1 MTPLLDIRNL
11 SVDFR
16 TPRGRVHA
24 LRDVSF
30 SVPRGK
36 VVGIVGESGSG
47 KSTVIW
53 TLTRLLAG
61 NAVIEGG
68 TAEFDGTD
76 VLRLSE
82 SRMMDV
88 RGENISVVFQDPM
101 TSQSPVLSYRRQMT
115 DVLYRRRGM
124 SMADKRARAIEMM
137 RRVGIP
143 DPESRIVQY
152 PHQFSGGMRQR
163 ASIAMA
169 LLMDPMLLVADEPTT
184 ALDVTMEAQII
195 HLIRELQR
203 EFQAT
208 IIVVSHN
215 LGLIAELC
223 DEVVVMYAGEVVET
237 GGVHDIFHRAA
248 HPYTRALLEC
258 DPAREATRSRHLPV
272 IPGDLPDL
280 HRRPAGCV
288 FAPRCAM
295 AMDVC
300 RERRPASI
308 EIPAD
313 GHAARCH
320 LLDGS
325 FASGPDTDAR
335 EPATV
340 RGSAFAV
347 AQGTG
352 PAVAPEGSSLGER
365 ASRPPGPEARTG
377 RPAAGPPWFKR
388 AGRPR
393 SQGTAR
399 DSTMVPGAATPAPPA
414 PPATM
419 SDRNSHG
426 LPQAPYKWTSTD
438 RTEGPDVDDGLS
450 ARTVPHAEPPLL
462 EVADLCVR
470 FRVMGVLRARL
481 RRVSNPFVDAVL
493 DASLTLKRG
502 ETIGLVGESGSGKT
516 TLGRAIVGLVKARS
530 GHVRFEGKDVLGL
543 SPAEFKP
550 LRRDMA
556 MMFQDPVGSLSPR
569 RTLKSLITEPFEIHG
584 SEGRAID
591 DEADRLCEMVRLP
604 RSFLMRYPHEL
615 SGGQA
620 RRVGVARALALNPK
634 LIIADEPTAGLDVSV
649 QGEILNLMGELQAEH
664 GLAYLIISHN
674 LPVVRHICN
683 RLAIMYLG
691 RLVERGDCETIFERP
706 AHPYTEAL
714 VRGVPQPDPDKR
726 RTLLS
731 IAGEVPSV
739 TNRPAG
745 CEFHPRCKYATPRCR
760 AERPEETTLPDGRI
774 VTCHH
779 PLAGQVP
786 SYSCAL

>member
-1 MTPLLDIRNL
+1 MVAPLLDIRNL

-30 SVPRGK
+30 TVPRGK

-61 NAVIEGG
+61 NAVVEGG
-68 TAEFDGTD
+68 SAVFDGRD
-76 VLRLSE
+76 VLGLGE
-82 SRMMDV
+82 SAMMDV
-88 RGENISVVFQDPM
+88 RGEQISLVFQDPM
-101 TSQSPVLSYRRQMT
+101 TSQSPVLSYARQMT

-124 SMADKRARAIEMM
+124 RMAEKRARAVEMM

-143 DPESRIVQY
+143 DPESRIAQY

-163 ASIAMA
+163 AGIAMA

-195 HLIRELQR
+195 HLIRELRR
-203 EFQAT
+203 ELEAT
-208 IIVVSHN
+208 IVVVSHN

-237 GGVHDIFHRAA
+237 GGVREIFHRAA

-258 DPAREATRSRHLPV
+258 DPARERTRTRRLPV
-272 IPGDLPDL
+272 IPGDVPDL
-280 HRRPAGCV
+280 HHRPAGCV
-288 FAPRCAM
+288 FAARCAE

-300 RERRPASI
+300 RERRPESSAV
-308 EIPAD
+308 AGD

-320 LLDGS
+320 LLGVSPAPFGHGTPADSAVDGHRGTPS
-325 FASGPDTDAR
+325 AVIPAEAGIHTAS
-335 EPATV
+335 
-340 RGSAFAV
+340 
-347 AQGTG
+347 
-352 PAVAPEGSSLGER
+352 VAPPTVER
-365 ASRPPGPEARTG
+365 ASREPGAPATSHLGAPTRNIDSRARVSADG
-377 RPAAGPPWFKR
+377 VAEVGIAGAGPR
-388 AGRPR
+388 TRGH
-393 SQGTAR
+393 
-399 DSTMVPGAATPAPPA
+399 AT
-414 PPATM
+414 
-419 SDRNSHG
+419 S
-426 LPQAPYKWTSTD
+426 
-438 RTEGPDVDDGLS
+438 
-450 ARTVPHAEPPLL
+450 PLL
-462 EVADLCVR
+462 EVSHLCVR
-470 FRVMGVLRARL
+470 FRVMGVIRARL
-481 RRVSNPFVDAVL
+481 RGVRNPFVDAVL
-493 DASLTLKRG
+493 DASLALARG
-502 ETIGLVGESGSGKT
+502 ESIGLVGESGSGKT
-516 TLGRAIVGLVKARS
+516 TLGRAIMGLVEARS
-530 GHVRFEGKDVLGL
+530 GRARFEGRDVLGL

-550 LRRDMA
+550 LRRHMA

-569 RTLKSLITEPFEIHG
+569 QTLKSLITEPFRIHRP
-584 SEGRAID
+584 EGFDVDA
-591 DEADRLCEMVRLP
+591 EADRLCDMVRLP
-604 RSFLMRYPHEL
+604 RSFLSRYPHEL

-649 QGEILNLMGELQAEH
+649 QGEILNLMSELQSAH
-664 GLAYLIISHN
+664 GLGYMIISHN
-674 LPVVRHICN
+674 LPVVRHICDD
-683 RLAIMYLG
+683 LAIMYLG
-691 RLVERGDCETIFERP
+691 RLVERGACEPIFERP

-739 TNRPAG
+739 TNRPRG
-745 CEFHPRCKYATPRCR
+745 CEFHPRCNYATARCR
-760 AERPEETTLPDGRI
+760 AERPGERTLEDGRV

-779 PLAGQVP
+779 PLTG
-786 SYSCAL
+786 

>member
-1 MTPLLDIRNL
+1 MRVDFTTPAHEWFRVVTPLLDIRNL

-30 SVPRGK
+30 TVPRGK

-61 NAVIEGG
+61 NAVVEGG
-68 TAEFDGTD
+68 TAEFDGRD
-76 VLRLSE
+76 VLRLGE
-82 SRMMDV
+82 PEMMEV
-88 RGENISVVFQDPM
+88 RGEKISMVFQDPM
-101 TSQSPVLSYRRQMT
+101 TSQSPVLTYARQMT

-143 DPESRIVQY
+143 DPGSRIAQY

-163 ASIAMA
+163 AGIAMA

-195 HLIRELQR
+195 HLIRELRR
-203 EFQAT
+203 ELDAT
-208 IIVVSHN
+208 IMVVSHN

-237 GGVHDIFHRAA
+237 GGVRDIFHRAA

-258 DPAREATRSRHLPV
+258 DPARERSRTRQLPV
-272 IPGDLPDL
+272 IPGDVPDL
-280 HRRPAGCV
+280 HGRPAGCV
-288 FAPRCAM
+288 FAARCAQ
-295 AMDVC
+295 ATDTC
-300 RERRPASI
+300 RECQPARFVISG
-308 EIPAD
+308 D

-320 LLDGS
+320 RLDGS
-325 FASGPDTDAR
+325 LTATGAAPGDSDGTPGRRAKPYMAGADRTSEADAGEPSFARAMSDLTGHRAVGNEASGHSLRERSPDGATPAARPSFPRTRESSEHTASQEHSRLRESRYRDVQAGVDRTALDTDS
-335 EPATV
+335 
-340 RGSAFAV
+340 GG
-347 AQGTG
+347 Q
-352 PAVAPEGSSLGER
+352 GER
-365 ASRPPGPEARTG
+365 ASLL
-377 RPAAGPPWFKR
+377 
-388 AGRPR
+388 
-393 SQGTAR
+393 
-399 DSTMVPGAATPAPPA
+399 DV
-414 PPATM
+414 
-419 SDRNSHG
+419 SD
-426 LPQAPYKWTSTD
+426 
-438 RTEGPDVDDGLS
+438 LS
-450 ARTVPHAEPPLL
+450 
-462 EVADLCVR
+462 VR
-470 FRVMGVLRARL
+470 FRIMGAIRARI
-481 RRVSNPFVDAVL
+481 RGIRNPHVDAVL
-493 DASLTLKRG
+493 NASLTLARG
-502 ETIGLVGESGSGKT
+502 TTLGLVGESGSGKT
-516 TLGRAIVGLVKARS
+516 TLGRAVMGLVPARS
-530 GHVRFEGKDVLGL
+530 GRVRFEGRDVLGL
-543 SPAEFKP
+543 PPAEFKP

-569 RTLKSLITEPFEIHG
+569 QTLKSLITEPFEIHRP
-584 SEGRAID
+584 EGFHID
-591 DEADRLCEMVRLP
+591 TEADRLCDMVRLP
-604 RSFLMRYPHEL
+604 GSFLLRYPHEL

-649 QGEILNLMGELQAEH
+649 QGEILNLMSELQAEH
-664 GLAYLIISHN
+664 GLGYLIISHN
-674 LPVVRHICN
+674 LPVVRHICD

-691 RLVERGDCETIFERP
+691 RLVERGDCESIFESP

-739 TNRPAG
+739 TNRPSG
-745 CEFHPRCKYATPRCR
+745 CEFHPRCKYATEQCKS
-760 AERPEETTLPDGRI
+760 ERPGETTLRDGRI
-774 VTCHH
+774 VTCHY
-779 PLAGQVP
+779 PLIA
-786 SYSCAL
+786 